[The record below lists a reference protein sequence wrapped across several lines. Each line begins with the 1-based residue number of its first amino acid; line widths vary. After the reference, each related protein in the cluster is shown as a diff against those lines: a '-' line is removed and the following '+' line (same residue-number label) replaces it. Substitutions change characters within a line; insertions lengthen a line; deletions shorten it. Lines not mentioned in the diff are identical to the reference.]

1 MWNVLL
7 YEHPVWEDEECKGKD
22 YKERKTNT

>member
-7 YEHPVWEDEECKGKD
+7 YEHPVWEDEECRGKD
-22 YKERKTNT
+22 YKERKTD